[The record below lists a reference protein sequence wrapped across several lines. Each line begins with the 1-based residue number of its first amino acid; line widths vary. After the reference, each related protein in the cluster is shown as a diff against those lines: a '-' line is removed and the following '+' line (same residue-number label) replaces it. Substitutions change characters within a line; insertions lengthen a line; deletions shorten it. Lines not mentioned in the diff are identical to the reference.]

1 MYSVIE
7 YLFFRERLQIQ
18 GLQYATWWERPQQQL
33 CPVLQTVAGTQEV
46 VSGMCI

>member
-7 YLFFRERLQIQ
+7 YLFFRLQIQ
-18 GLQYATWWERPQQQL
+18 GLQYTTWWERPQQQL

-46 VSGMCI
+46 VSGICI